1 MFIIYCIDLSTK
13 KIKCKD
19 RGSYFYK
26 NKKNR
31 RKQFFFRYFISE
43 IPNISYVR
51 FIRKCLSQSFL
62 FYFRISENE
71 IPWIKLWM
79 LIWNFECQYKILN
92 DNMKT

>member
-31 RKQFFFRYFISE
+31 RKQFFFSYFISE

-51 FIRKCLSQSFL
+51 FIRICLSQSFL